1 VAACHP
7 VAEPCAC
14 EFADHCFLLE
24 IWCWLISEGAPR
36 WFRMVPSSARSGDVA
51 KSAKSWLVENPNT
64 ALGSGSPSH
73 FWRFCVFGTALE
85 EMLA

>member
-1 VAACHP
+1 MVA
-7 VAEPCAC
+7 
-14 EFADHCFLLE
+14 L
-24 IWCWLISEGAPR
+24 
-36 WFRMVPSSARSGDVA
+36 SARRGDVA